1 MDEDVKIEEQINK
14 ENIVDFPTDDEICP
28 EHVEDEAVQA
38 EEEKDDVYRLDEM
51 TDEMEQSILN
61 VKKVLENQKQ
71 LVDYVAKAE
80 NNMFEA
86 LVNELN
92 MSNSNLEEQVSTMT
106 KRHDLLVEVVETC
119 RNDENVKDVVNKL
132 LSALGVFRQ

>member
-1 MDEDVKIEEQINK
+1 MDEEVKIEEQINK

-28 EHVEDEAVQA
+28 EHVEDEAVQV

>member
-1 MDEDVKIEEQINK
+1 MDEEVKTEEQINK
-14 ENIVDFPTDDEICP
+14 ENIVDFPTEAETCP
-28 EHVEDEAVQA
+28 EHVEDESIQA

-51 TDEMEQSILN
+51 ADEMEQSILN

-80 NNMFEA
+80 GNMFGA

-92 MSNSNLEEQVSTMT
+92 MSNSNLEGQVSTMT
-106 KRHDLLVEVVETC
+106 ERHDLLVEVVETC
-119 RNDENVKDVVNKL
+119 RNDENVKNVVNKL

>member
-1 MDEDVKIEEQINK
+1 MDEEVKTKEQINK
-14 ENIVDFPTDDEICP
+14 ENIVDFPTEAETCP
-28 EHVEDEAVQA
+28 EHAEDESIQA

-51 TDEMEQSILN
+51 ADEMEQSILN

-92 MSNSNLEEQVSTMT
+92 MSNSNLEGQVSTMT
-106 KRHDLLVEVVETC
+106 ERHDLLVEVVEAC
-119 RNDENVKDVVNKL
+119 RNDENVKNVVNKL

>member
-1 MDEDVKIEEQINK
+1 MDEEVKIEEQINK
-14 ENIVDFPTDDEICP
+14 ENVVDFPTDDETCS
-28 EHVEDEAVQA
+28 EHVEDEAVQVK
-38 EEEKDDVYRLDEM
+38 EEKDDVYRLDEM